1 MKNDTVRQ
9 AYTKILT
16 LCDQKL
22 MDIRTGQKV
31 ILTYQHF
38 HRGYKL
44 YH

>member
-31 ILTYQHF
+31 ISNLSTLSS
-38 HRGYKL
+38 GI
-44 YH
+44 